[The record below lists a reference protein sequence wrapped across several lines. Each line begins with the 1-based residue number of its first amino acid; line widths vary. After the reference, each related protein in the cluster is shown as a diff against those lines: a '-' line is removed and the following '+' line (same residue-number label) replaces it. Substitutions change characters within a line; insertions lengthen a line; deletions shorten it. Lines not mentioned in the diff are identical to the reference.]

1 MRLVLIYADRGGVVP
16 DRADDC
22 CWIGAFE
29 PDRSL
34 SEVLA
39 TVAGMKIDCETC
51 TVRGASCADC
61 VVTFL
66 TIGVGAPTVDLDHAE
81 RAALRVLASSG
92 LVPPLR
98 LTRGSPPPAVLR
110 RRGPA

>member
-1 MRLVLIYADRGGVVP
+1 VP
-16 DRADDC
+16 ERADDGC
-22 CWIGAFE
+22 RTGAFE
-29 PDRSL
+29 QDPAL

-66 TIGVGAPTVDLDHAE
+66 TIGVRGAPSMDLDHAE

-110 RRGPA
+110 RSSPA

>member
-1 MRLVLIYADRGGVVP
+1 MPEWAGDG
-16 DRADDC
+16 
-22 CWIGAFE
+22 CWTGAFE
-29 PDRSL
+29 PDPSL